1 MEHLPVEMA
10 IAPSL
15 RQIMEGMAIHPS
27 LRQIMEEM
35 AIHPSLR
42 QRMVH
47 AVKAEKGFTHQRNGR
62 RINAFDSGTVEKST
76 HQFLTSR

>member
-1 MEHLPVEMA
+1 MVEHLPVEMA

-15 RQIMEGMAIHPS
+15 RQIMEEMAIHPS

-35 AIHPSLR
+35 AIDPSLR

-47 AVKAEKGFTHQRNGR
+47 AVKAEKGFTHQSNGR
-62 RINAFDSGTVEKST
+62 IKRIRQEQWKRVHINF
-76 HQFLTSR
+76 